1 MNTFE
6 QQVSDALESIGS
18 EYTLCKRAD
27 LEFYYDILL
36 KKLEGD
42 KQLHVSVR
50 RLEIAEWRKKTLSFQ
65 NKILKFEIEY
75 MKIKKTF

>member
-6 QQVSDALESIGS
+6 QQVSDSLESMGS
-18 EYTLCKRAD
+18 EYTLYKRDD
-27 LEFYYDILL
+27 LQFYCDILL
-36 KKLEGD
+36 KKLEND
-42 KQLHVSVR
+42 KQLHMSTK
-50 RLEIAEWRKKTLSFQ
+50 RLEIAEWREKTLLFQ

>member
-6 QQVSDALESIGS
+6 QQVSDALESTGS
-18 EYTLCKRAD
+18 EYALCKRDD
-27 LEFYYDILL
+27 LTFYCDILL

-42 KQLHVSVR
+42 KQLHMSTK
-50 RLEIAEWRKKTLSFQ
+50 RLEIAEWRIKTLSFQ

>member
-6 QQVSDALESIGS
+6 KQVSDALESMGS
-18 EYTLCKRAD
+18 EYTLFKRAD
-27 LEFYYDILL
+27 IEFYCDILL

-42 KQLHVSVR
+42 KRLHVSTK
-50 RLEIAEWRKKTLSFQ
+50 RLEIAEWREKTLLFQ